1 MFNTGRADYENEL
14 LTLKI
19 TKQYVQKDTQIKEHG
34 ELVPQWI
41 SQLFRMTL
49 SRNGRR
55 RWMLVWMI
63 RAKRHSDRTVPQW
76 ISQLFRMTLSRNG
89 RQRRMLVWM
98 IRAKRHSDR
107 TQGPVVIVTVQ
118 DDPKQKRK
126 IEMLVL
132 RMILSNKSESEWLNV
147 GVLIFLCDSV

>member
-49 SRNGRR
+49 SRNGRQ
-55 RWMLVWMI
+55 RW
-63 RAKRHSDRTVPQW
+63 
-76 ISQLFRMTLSRNG
+76 
-89 RQRRMLVWM
+89 MLVWM